1 MEVKM
6 TALESILNSQPQAVL
21 VIQGNACR
29 MLNASDA
36 DPSMVFVTLPD
47 GGYYTMCRVLFS
59 VEGDDL
65 TDEAK
70 LLIASIDAML
80 TAAYNAGLDDGQ
92 QVVSSQD

>member
-1 MEVKM
+1 M
-6 TALESILNSQPQAVL
+6 TTLESILNSQLQAVL
-21 VIQGNACR
+21 VIEDNACR

-47 GGYYTMCRVLFS
+47 GGYYTMCRVLFC

-80 TAAYNAGLDDGQ
+80 NAAYKAGLEACQ
-92 QVVSSQD
+92 QVISSQD